1 MKLYNGGLIITGL
14 VIFLGFVTLPVW
26 ANLGK
31 PAYVPQKLTMPAA
44 PNDKACVEDKEVM
57 RNTHMQILDH
67 WRDAV
72 VRDGNRVYVNSH
84 GKKFAISLQNTCM
97 KCHNNKEE
105 FCDKCHAEASVSP
118 YCWDCHIA
126 PKGKKQ

>member
-1 MKLYNGGLIITGL
+1 MKLYNGGLILTGL
-14 VIFLGFVTLPVW
+14 VIFLALVTLPVT
-26 ANLGK
+26 ANLAKG
-31 PAYVPQKLTMPAA
+31 AYKEPKLQMPAA
-44 PNDKACVEDKEVM
+44 PNDKACIEDKETM
-57 RNTHMQILDH
+57 RNTHMQILDE

-72 VRDGNRVYVNSH
+72 VRDGKRTYTNKH
-84 GKKFAISLQNTCM
+84 GKQFSMSLQNTCM

-105 FCDKCHAEASVSP
+105 FCDKCHAEAAVTP